1 MQSQPKPSLPSSWH
15 TGQTSTLHI
24 QSLVITDQQ
33 QLIDESERLLASAQ
47 PGSPAVLCWS
57 QAAREGLV
65 LGFSQKAGIL
75 NQETLASHPLPLYHR
90 RAGGTAVL
98 VGSHLLGLDVVL
110 PAGHPLI
117 LPDLVESYR
126 WLGETWV
133 AALLAL
139 GMDVRAVPPGEAHV
153 QRALLKQPE
162 AHMREEV
169 LRRACYGSLSPYEVV
184 AGQRKV
190 VGLDMI
196 RRRNGTLL
204 QAGVLLRWNP
214 ERLVNLLGHTPE
226 EQTILREG
234 LRERAIGLDTL
245 AGRYVSPGE
254 VIQAFEQALS
264 ECSIDI
270 HF

>member
-1 MQSQPKPSLPSSWH
+1 MQSQPKLSLSNSWH
-15 TGQTSTLHI
+15 KFRI
-24 QSLVITDQQ
+24 QPLVLADQQ

-47 PGSPAVLCWS
+47 PGSPAVLSWS

-65 LGFSQKAGIL
+65 LGFSQKANIL
-75 NQETLASHPLPLYHR
+75 NQEALASHPLPVYHR

-117 LPDLVESYR
+117 LLDLVESYR

-133 AALLAL
+133 AALHAL
-139 GMDVRAVPPGEAHV
+139 GVSARVVPPDEAHE

-162 AHMREEV
+162 TSAREEI

-184 AGQRKV
+184 DGQRKV

-204 QAGVLLRWNP
+204 QAGVLLNWNP
-214 ERLVNLLGHTPE
+214 ERLAELLGHTPE
-226 EQTILREG
+226 EQALLREG
-234 LRERAIGLDTL
+234 LQERAVGLDTL
-245 AGRYVSPGE
+245 ARRDVPPGE
-254 VIQAFEQALS
+254 VIEAFERALS
-264 ECSIDI
+264 ERTIDI
-270 HF
+270 RV

>member
-1 MQSQPKPSLPSSWH
+1 MQSQPKLSLPNSWH
-15 TGQTSTLHI
+15 KLRI
-24 QSLVITDQQ
+24 QPLVLADQQ
-33 QLIDESERLLASAQ
+33 QLIDESEGLLASAQ
-47 PGSPAVLCWS
+47 SGSPAVLAWS
-57 QAAREGLV
+57 QAAQEGLV

-75 NQETLASHPLPLYHR
+75 NQEALASHPLPIFHR
-90 RAGGTAVL
+90 RAGGSAVL

-133 AALLAL
+133 AALHAL
-139 GMDVRAVPPGEAHV
+139 GVSARVVPPDEAHE
-153 QRALLKQPE
+153 QRGLLKRPE
-162 AHMREEV
+162 ASAREEV

-184 AGQRKV
+184 AGKRKV

-196 RRRNGTLL
+196 RRRSGTLL

-214 ERLVNLLGHTPE
+214 ERLADLLGHTPE
-226 EQTILREG
+226 EQSLLKEG
-234 LRERAIGLDTL
+234 LQERAVGLDTL

-254 VIQAFEQALS
+254 VVEAFERALS
-264 ECSIDI
+264 ERTIDI
-270 HF
+270 RF